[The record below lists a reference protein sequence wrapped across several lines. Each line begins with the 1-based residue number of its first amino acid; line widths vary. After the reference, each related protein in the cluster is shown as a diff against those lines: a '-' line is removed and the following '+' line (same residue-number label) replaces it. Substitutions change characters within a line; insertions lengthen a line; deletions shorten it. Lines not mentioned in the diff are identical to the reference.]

1 MSSRSVLALVL
12 GLFVAVTASCTE
24 TPSQGFEAFYAALAD
39 GSPDAYARLS
49 TKAQAAV
56 DVAAR
61 QKGVDPAR
69 FFASAPPK
77 TTVRRIDVVEQSGD
91 HATLSVVDALGNAA
105 KVPMVRENG
114 RWLVD
119 AQ

>member
-1 MSSRSVLALVL
+1 MKRIALVL
-12 GLFVAVTASCTE
+12 LLASAAGCSE

-61 QKGVDPAR
+61 TKGIDPAR

-77 TTVRRIDVVEQSGD
+77 TTVRRIDVVDVSGD
-91 HATLSVVDALGNAA
+91 KATLNVVDALGNAA